1 MHNVQCIGPMQV
13 HLHICKKPTGICIQC
28 LLHSKTQHKII
39 YTFLVS
45 FRAKQTYSPFGKKPA
60 GSSSSSMPYGG
71 GLAGAVA
78 AAPAAP
84 AAAAPVAAA
93 APAVAGLNYGG
104 LPVAPATKGKSY
116 SPFGKKPSAG
126 GSLGAKSYR

>member
-1 MHNVQCIGPMQV
+1 MHNVQCIGPIQLQ
-13 HLHICKKPTGICIQC
+13 LHICKKSTGICIQC

-39 YTFLVS
+39 STFLGS
-45 FRAKQTYSPFGKKPA
+45 FCAKQTYSPFGKKPA

-78 AAPAAP
+78 AAPAA
-84 AAAAPVAAA
+84 AAAPAPVAAA

-116 SPFGKKPSAG
+116 SPFGRKPSAG

>member
-1 MHNVQCIGPMQV
+1 
-13 HLHICKKPTGICIQC
+13 
-28 LLHSKTQHKII
+28 
-39 YTFLVS
+39 
-45 FRAKQTYSPFGKKPA
+45 
-60 GSSSSSMPYGG
+60 MPYGG

-78 AAPAAP
+78 AAPAA
-84 AAAAPVAAA
+84 AAAPAPVAAA

>member
-1 MHNVQCIGPMQV
+1 
-13 HLHICKKPTGICIQC
+13 
-28 LLHSKTQHKII
+28 
-39 YTFLVS
+39 
-45 FRAKQTYSPFGKKPA
+45 
-60 GSSSSSMPYGG
+60 MPYGG

-84 AAAAPVAAA
+84 APVAAA

>member
-1 MHNVQCIGPMQV
+1 MHNVQCIGPIQLQ
-13 HLHICKKPTGICIQC
+13 LHICKKPTGICIQC

-39 YTFLVS
+39 STFLGS
-45 FRAKQTYSPFGKKPA
+45 FCAKQTYSPFGKKPA

-84 AAAAPVAAA
+84 APVAA

>member
-1 MHNVQCIGPMQV
+1 MQ
-13 HLHICKKPTGICIQC
+13 LHICKKSTGICIQC

-39 YTFLVS
+39 STFLGS
-45 FRAKQTYSPFGKKPA
+45 FCAKQTYSPFGKKPA

-78 AAPAAP
+78 S
-84 AAAAPVAAA
+84 APVAAA

>member
-1 MHNVQCIGPMQV
+1 MYNVSGRCNCNCTFAKNQRAYV
-13 HLHICKKPTGICIQC
+13 SSVFCIQ
-28 LLHSKTQHKII
+28 KTQHNII
-39 YTFLVS
+39 YTFLGS

-78 AAPAAP
+78 AAPATP

>member
-1 MHNVQCIGPMQV
+1 MHNVQCIGPIQLQ
-13 HLHICKKPTGICIQC
+13 LHICKKSTGICIQC

-39 YTFLVS
+39 STFLGS
-45 FRAKQTYSPFGKKPA
+45 FCAKQTYSPFGKKPA

-84 AAAAPVAAA
+84 APVAAA

>member
-1 MHNVQCIGPMQV
+1 
-13 HLHICKKPTGICIQC
+13 
-28 LLHSKTQHKII
+28 
-39 YTFLVS
+39 
-45 FRAKQTYSPFGKKPA
+45 
-60 GSSSSSMPYGG
+60 MPYGG

-84 AAAAPVAAA
+84 APVAA

>member
-1 MHNVQCIGPMQV
+1 MQ
-13 HLHICKKPTGICIQC
+13 LHICKKSTGICIQC

-39 YTFLVS
+39 STFLGS
-45 FRAKQTYSPFGKKPA
+45 FCAKQTYSPFGKKPA

-78 AAPAAP
+78 AAPAA
-84 AAAAPVAAA
+84 AAAPAPVAAA

>member
-1 MHNVQCIGPMQV
+1 MQ
-13 HLHICKKPTGICIQC
+13 LHICKNPTGICIQC
-28 LLHSKTQHKII
+28 LLHSKIQHKII
-39 YTFLVS
+39 STFLGS
-45 FRAKQTYSPFGKKPA
+45 FCAKQTYSPFGKKPA

-78 AAPAAP
+78 AAPAA
-84 AAAAPVAAA
+84 AAAPAPVAAA